1 MTDEEDEIHVSKDQ
15 YHKWWLDANEG
26 QAKAINLI
34 KDLQKVIVSQAIEIN
49 KLKEDNESI

>member
-1 MTDEEDEIHVSKDQ
+1 MTEKENEINELKDQ